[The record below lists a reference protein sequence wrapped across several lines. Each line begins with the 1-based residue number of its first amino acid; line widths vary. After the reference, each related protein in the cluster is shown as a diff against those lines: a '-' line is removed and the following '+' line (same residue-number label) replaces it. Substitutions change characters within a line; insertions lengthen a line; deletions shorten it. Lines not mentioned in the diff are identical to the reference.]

1 MAKIY
6 KIPTYKDNRGSLSVI
21 EKFLPFNIKRVYF
34 LYNLNKKNRGN
45 HSHKKNKQFLICLSG
60 KIQLKIV
67 NKNKTIFFNLSKPT
81 SGVYLAPQDWHEIIP
96 KKRNSIVLVLASNNF
111 NKNDYLN
118 EI

>member
-1 MAKIY
+1 MAKIF

-21 EKFLPFNIKRVYF
+21 EKFLPFNIKRAYF
-34 LYNLNKKNRGN
+34 LYNLYKKSRGK
-45 HSHKKNKQFLICLSG
+45 HSHKNNKQFLICLSG
-60 KIQLKIV
+60 KIQLKII
-67 NKNKTIFFNLSKPT
+67 NKKKTIFFNLSKPT